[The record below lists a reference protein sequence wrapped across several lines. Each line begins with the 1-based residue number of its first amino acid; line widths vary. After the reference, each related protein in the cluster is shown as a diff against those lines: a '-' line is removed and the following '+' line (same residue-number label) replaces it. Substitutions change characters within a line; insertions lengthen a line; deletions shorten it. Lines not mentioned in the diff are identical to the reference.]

1 VSEISLRAF
10 AKVNYA
16 LEVRGTRPDGY
27 HEISTVLQSISL
39 SDELRLERTRA
50 GFDLL
55 VEPEVTEVG
64 PPHENTVHKA
74 WRLLGRLVG
83 EELPVRARLHKRVA
97 AGAGLGGGSA
107 DAAAAL
113 LGLNE
118 LFGLGLSAEE
128 LREVGLRIGAD
139 VPFCLAGGTS
149 LGEGIGEVLT
159 SLPAPPPHALVVAK
173 PEASADTA
181 RIYRAYDRRPPQ
193 NRHPAAPVVE
203 ALRTGDL
210 RVLACSIGNDLTPVT
225 RELVPGVGE
234 LEDDLLRSGA
244 LGAAMSGTGS
254 AVYGV
259 FGSEEEARVAAN
271 ALRTPFA
278 AVCAPVGRGVEV
290 LQTLP

>member
-1 VSEISLRAF
+1 MSEISLRAF

-39 SDELRLERTRA
+39 SDELQLERTRA

-55 VEPEVTEVG
+55 VEPEETEVG

-74 WRLLGRLVG
+74 WRLLGQLVG
-83 EELPVRARLHKRVA
+83 EELPVRARLHKRVP

-159 SLPAPPPHALVVAK
+159 PLPAPPPHALVVAK

-181 RIYRAYDRRPPQ
+181 RIYRAHDQRPPQ

-234 LEDDLLRSGA
+234 LEDDLLLSGA

-278 AVCAPVGRGVEV
+278 AVCAPVWRGVEV

>member
-1 VSEISLRAF
+1 MKSVFLRAF

-16 LEVRGTRPDGY
+16 VEVRGTRPDGY

-39 SDELRLERTRA
+39 FDDLQLERTGA

-55 VEPEVTEVG
+55 VEPEEAEVG
-64 PPHENTVHKA
+64 PPHKNTVHKA
-74 WRLLGRLVG
+74 WRLLGQLVG
-83 EELPVRARLHKRVA
+83 EELPVRARLHKRVP

-139 VPFCLAGGTS
+139 VPFCLAGGTA

-159 SLPAPPPHALVVAK
+159 PLPAPPPHALVVAK
-173 PEASADTA
+173 PVAGADTA
-181 RIYRAYDRRPPQ
+181 RIYRAYDQRPPQ

-203 ALRTGDL
+203 ALGTGDL
-210 RVLACSIGNDLTPVT
+210 GVLALSVGNDLTPVT
-225 RELVPGVGE
+225 REIVPGVGE
-234 LEDDLLRSGA
+234 LEDELLRSGA

-271 ALRTPFA
+271 GLRAPFA
-278 AVCAPVGRGVEV
+278 AACAPVERGVEF
-290 LQTLP
+290 L

>member
-1 VSEISLRAF
+1 MKSVFLRAF

-16 LEVRGTRPDGY
+16 VEVRGTRPDGY

-39 SDELRLERTRA
+39 FDDLQLERTDA

-55 VEPEVTEVG
+55 VEPEEAEVR

-74 WRLLGRLVG
+74 WRLLGQLVG
-83 EELPVRARLHKRVA
+83 EKLPVRVRLHKRVP

-113 LGLNE
+113 LGLDE
-118 LFGLGLSAEE
+118 LFGLGLSADE

-139 VPFCLAGGTS
+139 VPFCLAGGTA

-159 SLPAPPPHALVVAK
+159 PLPAPPPHALVVAK
-173 PEASADTA
+173 PVAGADTA
-181 RIYRAYDRRPPQ
+181 RIYRAYDQRPPQ

-210 RVLACSIGNDLTPVT
+210 GVLALSVGNDLTPVT
-225 RELVPGVGE
+225 RRIVPEVGE
-234 LEDDLLRSGA
+234 LEDELLRSGA

-254 AVYGV
+254 AVYGI

-271 ALRTPFA
+271 GLRAPLA
-278 AVCAPVGRGVEV
+278 AVCAPVERGVEA
-290 LQTLP
+290 L

>member
-1 VSEISLRAF
+1 MKSVSLRAF

-16 LEVRGTRPDGY
+16 VEVRGTRPDGY

-39 SDELRLERTRA
+39 FDDLRLERTDA

-55 VEPEVTEVG
+55 VEPEETEVG

-74 WRLLGRLVG
+74 WRLLGQLVG
-83 EELPVRARLHKRVA
+83 EELPVRARLHKRVP

-107 DAAAAL
+107 DAAAVL

-118 LFGLGLSAEE
+118 LFGLGLSADE

-139 VPFCLAGGTS
+139 VPFCLAGGTM

-159 SLPAPPPHALVVAK
+159 PLPAPPPHALVVAK
-173 PEASADTA
+173 PEAGADTA
-181 RIYRAYDRRPPQ
+181 RIYRAYDQRPPQ

-210 RVLACSIGNDLTPVT
+210 GVLALSVGNDLTPVT
-225 RELVPGVGE
+225 RRIVPGVGE
-234 LEDDLLRSGA
+234 LENGLLRSGA

-254 AVYGV
+254 AVYGI
-259 FGSEEEARVAAN
+259 FSSEEEARVAAN
-271 ALRTPFA
+271 GLRAPYA
-278 AVCAPVGRGVEV
+278 VVCAPMERGVEA
-290 LQTLP
+290 L

>member
-1 VSEISLRAF
+1 VTEISLRAF

-16 LEVRGTRPDGY
+16 LEVRGMRPDGY

-39 SDELRLERTRA
+39 SDDMQLERTRA

-55 VEPEVTEVG
+55 VEPEETEVG

-74 WRLLGRLVG
+74 WRLLGQLVG
-83 EELPVRARLHKRVA
+83 EELPVRARLHKRVP

-113 LGLNE
+113 FGLNE
-118 LFGLGLSAEE
+118 LFGLGLSADE

-139 VPFCLAGGTS
+139 VPFCLAGGTA

-159 SLPAPPPHALVVAK
+159 PLPAPPPHALVVAK

-181 RIYRAYDRRPPQ
+181 RIYRAYDQRPPQ

-203 ALRTGDL
+203 ALRIGDL
-210 RVLACSIGNDLTPVT
+210 GVLARCVGNDLTPVT
-225 RELVPGVGE
+225 RELVPGVGK
-234 LEDDLLRSGA
+234 LEDELLRAGA

-259 FGSEEEARVAAN
+259 FGSEDEARVAAN
-271 ALRTPFA
+271 GLRAPYA
-278 AVCAPVGRGVEV
+278 AVCAPVERGVEF
-290 LQTLP
+290 L